1 MRHHHRHQAVLSP
14 PRIGAVGAGGRALNV
29 FAYVAVVAAV
39 AAIAA
44 MSGADD
50 DDAAGAGGA
59 PWWSPLSSVRRW
71 LLLGVGSGG
80 PSAEAFVQQG
90 NGGCKTKTK
99 SSVKR
104 IKRAAA
110 AVRRLAHP
118 PPGVLDASAVA
129 DAAAKVAFD
138 DSSMRAGAEHSP
150 SPCGSDTGDGGQQER
165 PCFSRLL
172 EWRNREDL
180 FLACKLRD
188 QSKALAMM
196 EDTSAPLD

>member
-1 MRHHHRHQAVLSP
+1 
-14 PRIGAVGAGGRALNV
+14 
-29 FAYVAVVAAV
+29 
-39 AAIAA
+39 
-44 MSGADD
+44 
-50 DDAAGAGGA
+50 
-59 PWWSPLSSVRRW
+59 
-71 LLLGVGSGG
+71 
-80 PSAEAFVQQG
+80 VQQG
-90 NGGCKTKTK
+90 NGGCKTKAK
-99 SSVKR
+99 SSVRR

-110 AVRRLAHP
+110 AVRHLAP